1 MQKDMEI
8 RKQWSNV
15 YNLKEFQIKNKQN
28 SREEIYKIIFKKLE
42 LKSMSCGLKWTTESF
57 NSAVW
62 VLICSFQA
70 TSSKNFKEKGKNEN
84 TQAFKRDWV

>member
-28 SREEIYKIIFKKLE
+28 SREEIYKIIFK
-42 LKSMSCGLKWTTESF
+42 
-57 NSAVW
+57 N
-62 VLICSFQA
+62 
-70 TSSKNFKEKGKNEN
+70 
-84 TQAFKRDWV
+84 